1 MEHIRTIVCPSK
13 DSPSDYYNKTGFYS
27 VIMQALVGFRGLFM
41 DTYIGWLGK
50 IHDAR
55 VFSNSSKCH
64 KGREGTLFPG
74 WNREIHRVQVHTC
87 KIYNYILVQTC
98 NFIQV
103 HLLIFIDPVIVAM
116 VDEALCSNTKD
127 SRHAEALQLPPEQG

>member
-1 MEHIRTIVCPSK
+1 
-13 DSPSDYYNKTGFYS
+13 
-27 VIMQALVGFRGLFM
+27 MQALVGFRGLFM
-41 DTYIGWLGK
+41 DTYIGCPGK
-50 IHDAR
+50 VHDAR

-74 WNREIHRVQVHTC
+74 WNGEINRVQVHTY

-103 HLLIFIDPVIVAM
+103 HLLIFIDPAYSLLPWLVKPYAVTPRTIVM
-116 VDEALCSNTKD
+116 
-127 SRHAEALQLPPEQG
+127 